1 MIERPANARR
11 PLTKSAASWPKSAR
25 NQPTMVEGGR
35 TDEGLARH
43 LEGPYPRESEPSE
56 NPVNS
61 IRVRGYPLNR
71 PCIDRGQGVPQSI
84 IHGA

>member
-1 MIERPANARR
+1 
-11 PLTKSAASWPKSAR
+11 
-25 NQPTMVEGGR
+25 VEGGR

-61 IRVRGYPLNR
+61 IRVRGYPLR
-71 PCIDRGQGVPQSI
+71 CIRVIGVFP
-84 IHGA
+84 